1 MFQNATSFTTSR
13 STIGTCPMKE
23 VALANIPHILVTL
36 DTSHLLSGWLK
47 ELAPL
52 NILVISVTSL
62 DTFHLLKFSEM
73 ILVSAA
79 VSRQCVEMEKSESE

>member
-1 MFQNATSFTTSR
+1 
-13 STIGTCPMKE
+13 MKE
-23 VALANIPHILVTL
+23 VAPLNISPIPVTL

-62 DTFHLLKFSEM
+62 DT
-73 ILVSAA
+73 LVLG
-79 VSRQCVEMEKSESE
+79 